1 MAAGLSEKFYGNAAG
16 GVLPQCG
23 DDIAAAS
30 SAQESAA
37 PGTAAPHL
45 AATLRRDFAAC
56 GLPVDCPYS
65 ISELVPAMK
74 YDKKA
79 EGEGVNFVLIHAVG
93 DVRIEKLP
101 VFFVSL

>member
-1 MAAGLSEKFYGNAAG
+1 M
-16 GVLPQCG
+16 
-23 DDIAAAS
+23 
-30 SAQESAA
+30 
-37 PGTAAPHL
+37 
-45 AATLRRDFAAC
+45 
-56 GLPVDCPYS
+56 DCPYS

>member
-1 MAAGLSEKFYGNAAG
+1 MAMLPGACFRNAG
-16 GVLPQCG
+16 VTLPRHQQPRERPPR
-23 DDIAAAS
+23 IS
-30 SAQESAA
+30 PPPSA
-37 PGTAAPHL
+37 
-45 AATLRRDFAAC
+45 
-56 GLPVDCPYS
+56 YS